1 MKFCK
6 DCKHYM
12 PASDVAFAHC
22 AAGPT
27 YQNVVDGRTMYACCA
42 EMRASQGCGQDA
54 LLFDAREEAA

>member
-12 PASDVAFAHC
+12 PASDVVFAHC

-27 YQNVVDGRTMYACCA
+27 YPNLVDGRTMYAFCSD
-42 EMRASQGCGQDA
+42 MRASQSCGQDA
-54 LLFDAREEAA
+54 LLFEAREVAA